1 MQDSKPIR
9 RDRIWELDF
18 LRGFCILCVIAVHF
32 IFDLGYFGGLDF
44 QTPWLFDF
52 IQNNGGVIFVVL
64 SGMCVTLGSKSAKR
78 GAIVFCCGLLITAVT
93 VGMWKLGF
101 AGKSI
106 LIQFGVLH
114 LLGVCM
120 LLWPVYRRFPLWL
133 TAIFGV
139 VIVIAGYWMH
149 DLTVSSQ
156 WLFPLGLKAPG
167 FASSDYFPL
176 FPHLG
181 WFMLGTVLGR
191 TVYREKK
198 TLLPR
203 VNAQAAPVRFFCFC
217 GRQSLW
223 IYLLHQPVCYGI
235 VALLF
240 L

>member
-1 MQDSKPIR
+1 MQDSKLNR
-9 RDRIWELDF
+9 ERIWELDF
-18 LRGFCILCVIAVHF
+18 LRGVCILCVIAIHF
-32 IFDLGYFGGLDF
+32 IFDLSYFGGLEF
-44 QTPWLFDF
+44 QTPWLFNF
-52 IQNNGGVIFVVL
+52 IKNNGGVIFVVL

-78 GAIVFCCGLLITAVT
+78 GAIVFACGMLITAVT

-120 LLWPVYRRFPLWL
+120 LLWPVYRKWPLWL
-133 TAIFGV
+133 TGAVGAAV
-139 VIVIAGYWMH
+139 VVAGYFV
-149 DLTVSSQ
+149 LTCQVETP
-156 WLFPLGLKAPG
+156 WLFPLGLKSPD

-176 FPHLG
+176 LPHLG

-203 VNAQAAPVRFFCFC
+203 VNAQAAPIRFFCFC

-223 IYLLHQPVCYGI
+223 IYLLHQPVCYAV

-240 L
+240 G